1 MRTVLLLTLLS
12 FGNLDG
18 FAALKIQ
25 ERIGFEPNSAV
36 IGMQSLELIDSLI
49 GYFDEYEVEK
59 IDIVGHCTTDGDDA
73 YNLSLSRKRSL
84 AVFNYMTQFYPDL
97 GVYEIRY
104 FGEQYS
110 PVLFGR
116 DKGRCVQITA
126 YLLERNVKVDTDN
139 VALALFPEESEWI
152 GMSQREI
159 EEIPQELV
167 SDRPDFT
174 FIPTTFSPRN
184 SFKIEAIHF
193 YGNSALYKNES
204 DPSLHE
210 LVDFMNHYQDIK
222 IILEGHVNG
231 KMGRA
236 YLKRAGKSNPEHKI
250 YKNAKELSLARAETI
265 KEFLVFEGIDPDR
278 ITCVGKG
285 GTEMIY
291 PKPKNNKQHEAN
303 RRIEV
308 IIVNE

>member
-1 MRTVLLLTLLS
+1 MRTALLLTLLS
-12 FGNLDG
+12 IGYLDA

-36 IGMQSLELIDSLI
+36 IGAQSIELIDSLI
-49 GYFDEYEVEK
+49 GFFNEYEVEK

-84 AVFNYMTQFYPDL
+84 AVFNYMTQFYPEL
-97 GVYEIRY
+97 GAYEIRY

-110 PVLFGR
+110 PILFGR
-116 DKGRCVQITA
+116 DKGRCVQITI
-126 YLLERNVKVDTDN
+126 YLLERNVKVEAEN
-139 VALALFPEESEWI
+139 IALALFPEEAEWI
-152 GMSQREI
+152 GMTRREI
-159 EEIPQELV
+159 EIIPQKIVPEE
-167 SDRPDFT
+167 PEFA
-174 FIPTTFSPRN
+174 FIPKTFSSRN
-184 SFKIEAIHF
+184 SFNIEAIHF
-193 YGNSALYKNES
+193 YGNSALYKDES
-204 DPSLHE
+204 DPSLRE
-210 LVDFMNHYQDIK
+210 LVSFMNHYQDIK

-231 KMGRA
+231 KMGRG
-236 YLKRAGKSNPEHKI
+236 YLKRAGKSNPERKV

-265 KEFLVFEGIDPDR
+265 KEYLVFEGIDPDR

-308 IIVNE
+308 IILNE